1 MSLGFLKEYP
11 QAVREEGSSL
21 FIRLNSALKISQKS
35 KLKTQ
40 DVNASVDFLGWASR
54 RFLLAQ

>member
-1 MSLGFLKEYP
+1 MSLEFLKEYP
-11 QAVREEGSSL
+11 QAVREEVSSL
-21 FIRLNSALKISQKS
+21 FIRLSPAVKISQKS